1 MAPYAG
7 QLLTPRLAVDL
18 GQKAQGCDVRMEL
31 AVKFAEDN
39 SGVDLQL
46 EKSLREN
53 DARAAAEREK
63 ILRDALE
70 EARARPWYE
79 HPAFVATT
87 AVVVTIGLVVVVGY
101 ALQGSGRL
109 EQDSSALE
117 GTHSSPI
124 PTPVQ
129 GALLRF

>member
-1 MAPYAG
+1 
-7 QLLTPRLAVDL
+7 LAVDL
-18 GQKAQGCDVRMEL
+18 GQRAQGCDARTEL
-31 AVKFAEDN
+31 AVKFAQDS

-53 DARAAAEREK
+53 DAKAAAEREK

-117 GTHSSPI
+117 GTHPSPTVL
-124 PTPVQ
+124 PQSQ